1 MNNKVETKYRST
13 VNPLAI
19 GLSVILYVILAV
31 LVVKKTPQYLPFM
44 IVFIILMLGLDSVK
58 YIGYKYYFDN
68 KGLTIIHRRK
78 RILILYKDIKYVEVD
93 SKETHGIIYGYGV
106 KRILIGTGR
115 GIEEKYL
122 ITPAKEKEFIELL
135 EKKVNQAK
143 KNTR

>member
-1 MNNKVETKYRST
+1 MSNKVETKFRST
-13 VNPLAI
+13 VHPLAI
-19 GLSVILYVILAV
+19 GLSVILYIVMAV
-31 LVVKKTPQYLPFM
+31 LVINKTPKYIPFM

-58 YIGYKYYFDN
+58 YVAYKYYFDN
-68 KGLTIIHRRK
+68 KGLTIIQRSK
-78 RILILYKDIKYVEVD
+78 RMLILYKDIKYVEVD

-106 KRILIGTGR
+106 IRILIGTGR

-122 ITPAKEKEFIELL
+122 ITPAKEKEFVDLL

>member
-58 YIGYKYYFDN
+58 YIGYKYYFDK
-68 KGLTIIHRRK
+68 KGLTIIHKRK
-78 RILILYKDIKYVEVD
+78 RMLILYKDIKYMY
-93 SKETHGIIYGYGV
+93 K
-106 KRILIGTGR
+106 
-115 GIEEKYL
+115 
-122 ITPAKEKEFIELL
+122 
-135 EKKVNQAK
+135 
-143 KNTR
+143 